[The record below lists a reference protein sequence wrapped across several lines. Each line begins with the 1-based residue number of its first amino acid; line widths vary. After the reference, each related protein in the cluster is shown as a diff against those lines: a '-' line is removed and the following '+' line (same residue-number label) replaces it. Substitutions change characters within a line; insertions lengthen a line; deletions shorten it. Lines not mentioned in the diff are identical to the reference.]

1 MNDQLLS
8 GAALGAA
15 GIVAAVA
22 GVPWLA
28 TAAFA
33 AAVPFL
39 TVGALLALG
48 GIHARHDR
56 PAGSTR

>member
-1 MNDQLLS
+1 MNDQLLG

-15 GIVAAVA
+15 GIVAAVG

-28 TAAFA
+28 TAALA

-39 TVGALLALG
+39 TVGGLLALG
-48 GIHARHDR
+48 GIRAGHDR
-56 PAGSTR
+56 PAGSAR